1 MIQLIIIY
9 FTIFIRFVQKNAE
22 KFRQKAERHNS
33 ALKKEGFPAFCCRK
47 SFSFY
52 FLRILRLIHLK
63 RFVARSFE
71 EAVAALCG
79 EVIPFSVDQFP
90 SFYGVAVCVNVISLL
105 GVVCIAVRVQG
116 NPFAFWPIGLRLRY
130 RTSSPHRFW
139 SKWRLPDLPFFRRI
153 WISGRDHH

>member
-1 MIQLIIIY
+1 M
-9 FTIFIRFVQKNAE
+9 QKIPPKGGAAQ
-22 KFRQKAERHNS
+22 FCI
-33 ALKKEGFPAFCCRK
+33 KKEKDSRLFAAENP
-47 SFSFY
+47 SLFY

-90 SFYGVAVCVNVISLL
+90 SFYGAAVCVNVVSLL

-116 NPFAFWPIGLRLRY
+116 NPFAFGPAV
-130 RTSSPHRFW
+130 FVFDVE
-139 SKWRLPDLPFFRRI
+139 LPALISLGPNGGYLLFHFFEEFGFLGEIIIELDRK
-153 WISGRDHH
+153 SVV

>member
-1 MIQLIIIY
+1 M
-9 FTIFIRFVQKNAE
+9 QKIPPKGGAAQ
-22 KFRQKAERHNS
+22 FCI
-33 ALKKEGFPAFCCRK
+33 KKRRIPGFLLPKILLFL
-47 SFSFY
+47 

-116 NPFAFWPIGLRLRY
+116 NPFAFGPSVFVFDIELPALIGFGPNGGYLL
-130 RTSSPHRFW
+130 FQ
-139 SKWRLPDLPFFRRI
+139 FFRRI

>member
-1 MIQLIIIY
+1 M
-9 FTIFIRFVQKNAE
+9 QKIPPKGGAAQFCNKKKDSRLFAAE
-22 KFRQKAERHNS
+22 NPS
-33 ALKKEGFPAFCCRK
+33 L
-47 SFSFY
+47 FY

-116 NPFAFWPIGLRLRY
+116 NPFAFGPSVFVFDIELPALIGFGPNGGYLA
-130 RTSSPHRFW
+130 
-139 SKWRLPDLPFFRRI
+139 LPFFRRI